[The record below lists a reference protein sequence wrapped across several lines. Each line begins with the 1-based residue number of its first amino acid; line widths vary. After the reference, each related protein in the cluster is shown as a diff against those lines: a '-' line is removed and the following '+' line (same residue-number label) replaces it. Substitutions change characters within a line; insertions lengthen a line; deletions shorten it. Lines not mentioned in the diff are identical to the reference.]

1 GIVVAMLLLI
11 AGVAILGRF
20 TGTQN
25 NSLGS
30 GADVVQVTPVADNED
45 MVLVAEPEQDGKQ
58 PRDVTRLVVQNLTE
72 TLDTGIP
79 FSNLRIREYPKV
91 VTTTD
96 QARAAAKANHAWVI
110 VWGTVDDA
118 AINLQVQV
126 GDLSVLKLNKM
137 PEDEIRRFADVHVRL
152 TDPQ

>member
-1 GIVVAMLLLI
+1 VKGRRSFLTIGGIGGGVLLLI
-11 AGVAILGRF
+11 AGVSIFGRF
-20 TGTQN
+20 TGTQKK
-25 NSLGS
+25 SLGA
-30 GADVVQVTPVADNED
+30 GADVVQVTPVAGNEE
-45 MVLVAEPEQDGKQ
+45 MVVVAEPEKDGKQ
-58 PRDVTRLVVQNLTE
+58 TRDVRRLVVQNLTE

-137 PEDEIRRFADVHVRL
+137 PEDEIR
-152 TDPQ
+152 